1 MADIDYEKF
10 GDAIA
15 RAMKRSSSGSGA
27 GFTGQGGSAG
37 MGQFEKELRSA
48 GSGAKAF
55 GDNIQNSAGTYID
68 TLRTLTRS
76 GSNFSNDII
85 GMGVAAAESRL
96 SLGDFSNIVVENGK
110 FLAGLGGSVTRGTE
124 AFAKLSKGFFEE
136 NMTEELR
143 QMGFTSKELND
154 VLAIQLGTQRA
165 TFQNDETGRI
175 RAYESAE
182 ALAKEMDMISKLT
195 GKNREE
201 LAEEAKKRRSDGQV
215 EAKLRLIGIEKGP
228 EAEAKARAAFQKQ
241 FAEAEARGMGQMAKE
256 LFATGTLTSEEAA
269 TQFALMGEAASKTR
283 DQMAALGDGNIEL
296 AEQYSKEAQAAT
308 AKNQR
313 DPTLLRLA
321 ALGDAAGP
329 AGAAMQKNVEV
340 NMALN
345 DAIMS
350 VSKTMQPGL
359 TNDLKSFG
367 TAVDLVR
374 QNIEDSAKG
383 LKTVVDPQTG
393 QQVLK
398 DVSGATRG
406 LVALETGMQNIQAGV
421 ASSIEVQNAAGESI
435 GNAARQL
442 GESAKTFVDSVSPAG
457 DNLAKYI
464 ESLVT
469 RGQNPIPVDTS
480 GMSDAERQ
488 SAERNA
494 RGGIPGT
501 LGAGA
506 SDLATVVANAFSA
519 TTATISKGMRVTGGL
534 SVDNFPAVL
543 GRATGSI
550 GETGNL
556 IENFGTGT
564 LTMLHGKEAVL
575 TEDQLK
581 DLALGAKNTGVAGAI
596 DQLKSSIPAIEPSEP
611 DTRITQLYDSIK
623 EMSTDIAA
631 PSADSFKSFAESM
644 SESIKKGMQPV
655 GINAD
660 PKEQSGLNIAKISKD
675 ISTSI
680 SSVQSSGGETTTK
693 RVQNDDSK
701 AAEAEMKTLSAKFKE
716 DQAAR
721 RAIVQEGMAVEDR
734 KFSKVQAA
742 LKLDEET
749 IKIKEAYEKRRE
761 ELAKKV
767 AEGTTWETEQK
778 RQSLE
783 YIKVMIKDELSSTK
797 GIIGKSVE
805 GLTDDMIESMLPE
818 GSILEDYYIDINGK
832 LQSFVDDSAAGIS
845 ESVNASSNA
854 LDAELI
860 SAADTKQSLI
870 KKFSTTDNTIV
881 SDYLT
886 GLTDGVGNFEDSEV
900 SQQPLTDIVPKELPK
915 VDLNSFLPGFGKQ
928 LQTASATIPTA
939 IKQDDDKKAQEAKR
953 KEQEK
958 AEAAKNNPA
967 AQQTPAVTQPQTANV
982 ANLNDV
988 VKSLN
993 QLNMMM
999 GKLISTTEELG
1010 SKQFRATQANNQNGF
1025 VR

>member
-10 GDAIA
+10 SDAIA

-55 GDNIQNSAGTYID
+55 GNNIQNSAGTYID

-96 SLGDFSNIVVENGK
+96 SLGDFSNVVVENGK

-165 TFQNDETGRI
+165 TFQNDEAGRK

-215 EAKLRLIGIEKGP
+215 EAKLRLIGIEKG
-228 EAEAKARAAFQKQ
+228 EDAERDARAAFQKQ

-296 AEQYSKEAQAAT
+296 AEQYSKEAQVAT
-308 AKNQR
+308 ARNQR

-406 LVALETGMQNIQAGV
+406 LIALETGMQNIQAGV

-457 DNLAKYI
+457 VNLAKYI

-469 RGQNPIPVDTS
+469 LGQNPTPVDTS

-519 TTATISKGMRVTGGL
+519 TTATISQGMRVTGGL
-534 SVDNFPAVL
+534 SVDNFPVP

-611 DTRITQLYDSIK
+611 DTKITQLYDSIK
-623 EMSTDIAA
+623 KMSTDIAA

-701 AAEAEMKTLSAKFKE
+701 AAE
-716 DQAAR
+716 
-721 RAIVQEGMAVEDR
+721 
-734 KFSKVQAA
+734 
-742 LKLDEET
+742 
-749 IKIKEAYEKRRE
+749 
-761 ELAKKV
+761 
-767 AEGTTWETEQK
+767 
-778 RQSLE
+778 
-783 YIKVMIKDELSSTK
+783 
-797 GIIGKSVE
+797 

-818 GSILEDYYIDINGK
+818 GSILEDYYIDINEN
-832 LQSFVDDSAAGIS
+832 LQSFVDDSAAGIV